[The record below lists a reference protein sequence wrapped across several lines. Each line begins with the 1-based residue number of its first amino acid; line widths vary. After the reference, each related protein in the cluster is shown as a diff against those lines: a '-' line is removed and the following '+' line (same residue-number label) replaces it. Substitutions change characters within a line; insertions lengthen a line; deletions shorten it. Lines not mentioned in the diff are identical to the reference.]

1 VCAVASQWQP
11 GQLLF
16 AGFAG
21 TALPEDL
28 AALIGSGRVG
38 GVVLFARNIGSP
50 EQTRALVAELHERAP
65 AGAPLTVAIDQEG
78 GRVQRLRAPW
88 TEWPPMRR
96 LGERGSPADTEAL
109 ARALGR
115 ELADLR
121 VDLDFAP
128 VADVDTNPANPVIG
142 DRSFSSDPEEVARH
156 AVAFA
161 LGLQREGVAACAKH
175 FPGHGDTH
183 VDSHLDLPRIEHD
196 RERLTRVELVPFRA
210 LAAAGVASMMTAHV
224 LLPRLDPALPATL
237 SAPVLA
243 LLREEIG
250 YRGLVFSDDLEMR
263 AIADR
268 FTPGEVTRSA
278 LAAGVDALLVCSRA
292 DLRDTVLASLES
304 APDRLLEA
312 GLSRM
317 AAFKREHAGG
327 TRGAGSAPPYAAHR
341 ELATRLA

>member
-1 VCAVASQWQP
+1 MASQSQP

-28 AALIGSGRVG
+28 AALIGAGRVG
-38 GVVLFARNIGSP
+38 GVVLFARNVGSP

-65 AGAPLTVAIDQEG
+65 AVAPLTVAIDQEG

-96 LGERGSPADTEAL
+96 LGERGSPAETEAL

-121 VDLDFAP
+121 LDLDFAP

-142 DRSFSSDPEEVARH
+142 DRSFSRDPEEVARH
-156 AVAFA
+156 AVAFT
-161 LGLQREGVAACAKH
+161 LGLQGEGVAACAKH
-175 FPGHGDTH
+175 FPGHGDTS

-196 RERLTRVELVPFRA
+196 RERLERVELVPFRA

-224 LLPRLDPALPATL
+224 SLPRLDPALPATL
-237 SAPVLA
+237 SPRVLA

-250 YRGLVFSDDLEMR
+250 YQGLVFSDDLEMR
-263 AIADR
+263 AVADR
-268 FTPGEVTRSA
+268 FTPGEVTRGA
-278 LAAGVDALLVCSRA
+278 LNAGVDALLVCSRT
-292 DLRDTVLASLES
+292 DLRDEVLAALES
-304 APDRLLEA
+304 APDRLLEPA
-312 GLSRM
+312 LSRM

>member
-1 VCAVASQWQP
+1 MTARDQP

-16 AGFAG
+16 AGFEG

-28 AALIGSGRVG
+28 AALVAAGRVG
-38 GVVLFARNIGSP
+38 GVVLFARNVDSP
-50 EQTRALVAELHERAP
+50 EQLRALVSELHERAP
-65 AGAPLTVAIDQEG
+65 ADAPLTVAIDQEG

-142 DRSFSSDPEEVARH
+142 DRSFSRDPEEVARH
-156 AVAFA
+156 ALAFMR
-161 LGLQREGVAACAKH
+161 GLQGEGVAACAKH
-175 FPGHGDTH
+175 FPGHGDTS

-196 RERLTRVELVPFRA
+196 RERLARVELVPFRA

-224 LLPRLDPALPATL
+224 LIPHLDPERPATL
-237 SAPVLA
+237 SPRALA

-263 AIADR
+263 AVADR
-268 FTPGEVTRSA
+268 FAPAEIAQGA
-278 LAAGVDALLVCSRA
+278 LSAGVDALLVCRRA
-292 DLRDTVLASLES
+292 DLRDELLAALES
-304 APDRLLEA
+304 APDSLIEA
-312 GLSRM
+312 ALQRM
-317 AAFKREHAGG
+317 AAFKREHSGG
-327 TRGAGSAPPYAAHR
+327 RRGAGSAPPYAAHR
-341 ELATRLA
+341 ELASRLA

>member
-1 VCAVASQWQP
+1 MTGSDQP

-16 AGFAG
+16 AGFEG

-28 AALIGSGRVG
+28 AALVAAGRVG
-38 GVVLFARNIGSP
+38 GVVLFARNVGSP
-50 EQTRALVAELHERAP
+50 EQLRALVSELHERAP
-65 AGAPLTVAIDQEG
+65 AASPLTVAIDQEG

-96 LGERGSPADTEAL
+96 LGERGSPADSEAV

-142 DRSFSSDPEEVARH
+142 DRSFSRDPEQVARH

-175 FPGHGDTH
+175 FPGHGDTS

-196 RERLTRVELVPFRA
+196 RERLERVELVPFRA

-224 LLPRLDPALPATL
+224 LIPRLDPDRPATL
-237 SAPVLA
+237 SPRALA

-250 YRGLVFSDDLEMR
+250 YPGLVFSDDLEMR

-268 FTPGEVTRSA
+268 FPPAEVARGA
-278 LAAGVDALLVCSRA
+278 LAAGVDALLVCRRA
-292 DLRDTVLASLES
+292 DLRDLLLDALES

-312 GLSRM
+312 ALGRM

-341 ELATRLA
+341 ELASRLA